1 MAQSRIQK
9 KDYSFSIAV
18 DETTQ
23 TADIVSLNGEVAK
36 LVVTIPDY
44 TNTVTTTIS
53 CNNADSKEIFTT
65 VAMAQND
72 DYDITLARH
81 ECLIVGSANNEWKVT
96 LSGVPGGAAASVVT
110 MAAYI
115 NR

>member
-1 MAQSRIQK
+1 MAQARIQK
-9 KDYSFSIAV
+9 KDYSFSIAT

-23 TADIVSLNGEVAK
+23 TASIVSVNGEVSK

-72 DYDITLARH
+72 DYDITLARN
-81 ECLIVGSANNEWKVT
+81 ECLVVGSAANEWLVT

-115 NR
+115 AR